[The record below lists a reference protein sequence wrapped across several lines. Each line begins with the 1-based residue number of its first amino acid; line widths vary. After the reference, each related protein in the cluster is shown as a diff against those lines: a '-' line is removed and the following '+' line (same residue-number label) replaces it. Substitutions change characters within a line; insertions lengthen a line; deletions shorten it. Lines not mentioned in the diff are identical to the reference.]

1 LITTLGATQWAH
13 VHGAPRSLLFLHDF
27 VLFVA
32 AVCGTLAA
40 FV

>member
-1 LITTLGATQWAH
+1 

-32 AVCGTLAA
+32 AVRGALAA